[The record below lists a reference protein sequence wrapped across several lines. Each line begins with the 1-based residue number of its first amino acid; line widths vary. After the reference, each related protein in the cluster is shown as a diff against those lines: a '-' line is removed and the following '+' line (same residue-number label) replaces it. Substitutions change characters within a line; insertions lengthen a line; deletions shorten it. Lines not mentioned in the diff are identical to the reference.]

1 MKARPVAPSLVRS
14 RIALAALFCAT
25 AFSIVAARLVDV
37 MVFGAGPRT
46 AGAASIAHPM
56 RADLV
61 DRNGVLIARDL
72 PVSDLYAMPAALW
85 DTEEAAHELED
96 AAGADETHLKAAF
109 APKRGY
115 ILVQRGLTPDRRDAV
130 MRLGLPGLNF
140 EDGYKRFY
148 PSGRIVAHA
157 VGQVDTDDHG
167 VSGLEL
173 GLESSVRGSRD
184 AAPIVLSLDMRIQ
197 YVLEHEIEEAAH
209 AFHTKAAGGIVL
221 NVRTG
226 EVLALASMPDYEPN
240 SRRLEPGDSIRNRMT
255 QDVYELGSIFKI
267 FAFTLA
273 VEEKSVRLDEPINI
287 GNGLK
292 LGHYVIH
299 DFERLGP
306 TLSAAMVFAQSS
318 NIGTAQIE
326 MRTGPTKQKPF
337 LRKLGLLEPLKTEL
351 PEVAAP
357 LYPRHW
363 EDVEAA
369 TIAYGHGI
377 SVNPLGFT
385 AAAAA
390 VVNGGT
396 LIRPTF
402 LKHDEVQSGERV
414 ISEETSRT
422 MRELMRL
429 VVTDGTG
436 TKANVPGYDVGGK
449 TGTAEKAENGSYAHH
464 LLISSFCGVFPISDP
479 KYLVFMMLDEPHGNR
494 QSGGFATGGATAAP
508 AVGQVIA
515 RIAPLLGVHRND
527 IFAAANP

>member
-1 MKARPVAPSLVRS
+1 MKARPVASSLVRS
-14 RIALAALFCAT
+14 RIALAALFCAV

-46 AGAASIAHPM
+46 AAAVSIAHPM
-56 RADLV
+56 RADFV
-61 DRNGVLIARDL
+61 DRNGALIARDL

-85 DTEEAAHELED
+85 DTGEAAHELAE
-96 AAGADETHLKAAF
+96 ATSAGEAHLKAAF
-109 APKRGY
+109 AQKRGY

-130 MRLGLPGLNF
+130 MHLGLPGLNF
-140 EDGYKRFY
+140 EDRYKRFY

-173 GLESSVRGSRD
+173 GLENRARGARD

-197 YVLEHEIEEAAH
+197 YVLEHEIEETAR
-209 AFHTKAAGGIVL
+209 AFRTKAAGGIVL

-240 SRRLEPGDSIRNRMT
+240 LRRLEPGDSIRNRMT

-273 VEEKSVRLDEPINI
+273 VEEKTVRLDEPISI
-287 GNGLK
+287 ENGLK
-292 LGHYVIH
+292 LGHYIIH

-326 MRTGPTKQKPF
+326 MRSGPTKQKPF
-337 LRKLGLLEPLKTEL
+337 LRRLGLLDPLKTEL
-351 PEVAAP
+351 PEVASP

-363 EDVEAA
+363 EEVEAA

-377 SVNPLGFT
+377 SVNPLGFV

-402 LKHDEVQSGERV
+402 LKHDEVQNGERI

-422 MRELMRL
+422 MRQLLRL

-436 TKANVPGYDVGGK
+436 TKADVPGYDVGGK
-449 TGTAEKAENGSYAHH
+449 TGTAEKAANGSYAHH
-464 LLISSFCGVFPISDP
+464 QLISSFCGVFPINDP

-508 AVGQVIA
+508 AVGHVIA

-527 IFAAANP
+527 VFAAANP